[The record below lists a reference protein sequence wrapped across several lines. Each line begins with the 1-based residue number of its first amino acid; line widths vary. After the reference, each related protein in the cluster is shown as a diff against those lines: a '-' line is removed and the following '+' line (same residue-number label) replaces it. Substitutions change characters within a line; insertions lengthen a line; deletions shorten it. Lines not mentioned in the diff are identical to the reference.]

1 MMAHDSP
8 WRFVYG
14 CALAMTV
21 AVAMTAGTRLDA
33 QGAPATIR
41 ACVAGGGTLRI
52 VGANET
58 CKGGGP
64 R

>member
-1 MMAHDSP
+1 MI
-8 WRFVYG
+8 
-14 CALAMTV
+14 V

-52 VGANET
+52 VGANQT